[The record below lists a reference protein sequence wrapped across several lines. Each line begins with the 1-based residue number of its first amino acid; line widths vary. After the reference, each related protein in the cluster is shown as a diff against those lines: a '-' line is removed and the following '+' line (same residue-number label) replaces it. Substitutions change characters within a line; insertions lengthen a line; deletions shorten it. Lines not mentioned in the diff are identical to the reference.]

1 MPRLRRVVTYY
12 TPGAPLGLYG
22 MEFQTGFYFCAIR
35 VSHNRGDDGSSRLS
49 ATGNLLNSH
58 LHFLTPLPKIE
69 TPTAG
74 SILPRLPR
82 QLNAIKYGGADP
94 ARSITEQ
101 TDAFAIGLSGVMQ
114 ILKFVVSQFDFDDFL
129 NAAST

>member
-1 MPRLRRVVTYY
+1 MN
-12 TPGAPLGLYG
+12 
-22 MEFQTGFYFCAIR
+22 FQTGFYFCAIR

-58 LHFLTPLPKIE
+58 PHFLTPPSKIE
-69 TPTAG
+69 TPTAS
-74 SILPRLPR
+74 SIMPRLPR
-82 QLNAIKYGGADP
+82 QLDALRFSGADP

-129 NAAST
+129 NPARA